1 MSKRPPVFGIT
12 GWKNSGKTTLTTSL
26 IAEFAR
32 RGYAVSSIKHAHHAF
47 DLDTEGTDSHR
58 HREAG
63 SGEVAIVGS
72 QRWAIMH
79 ELRDEAE
86 PALEDVIARLSPC
99 DLVLIEGYK
108 REPIPKIECRR
119 SAARKD
125 WPLPDDTGS
134 IVALATDGEA
144 ALEDAGGRPV
154 FDLDQ
159 ISAMADFIE
168 SHLGLTGATVAARE
182 QAAPLP

>member
-47 DLDTEGTDSHR
+47 DLDTEGTDSYR
-58 HREAG
+58 HRASG
-63 SGEVAIVGS
+63 SSEVAIVGS

-86 PALEDVIARLSPC
+86 PALEDIIARLSPC

-119 SAARKD
+119 SAAWKD
-125 WPLPDDTGS
+125 WPLPDDTDS
-134 IVALATDGEA
+134 IVALATDGEVSF
-144 ALEDAGGRPV
+144 EDAGGRPV
-154 FDLDQ
+154 FDLDHV
-159 ISAMADFIE
+159 SAMADFIE
-168 SHLGLTGATVAARE
+168 DHLGLGGAKTAVRE
-182 QAAPLP
+182 EAAPLP